1 MDSTACTVFGL
12 HAGVQTSVILTRG
25 SDVGASENFG
35 PIIEL
40 METWHGSS
48 FSIVSVY
55 FLSFLKGN
63 NLGMNHSVLVR
74 VGDKYHSWAG
84 GINRE

>member
-40 METWHGSS
+40 MGTLARLVIFNS
-48 FSIVSVY
+48 VSL
-55 FLSFLKGN
+55 FFIIS
-63 NLGMNHSVLVR
+63 
-74 VGDKYHSWAG
+74 
-84 GINRE
+84 